1 MSALP
6 PTAPADAPAP
16 RRRTLIA
23 GLGLAPWMLLP
34 AATPLRAAPTDGL
47 VMASFSLLADLCR
60 ELAPP
65 ALEVQS
71 LVGPDAD
78 AHVFEPRPAD
88 VQRLAR
94 ADLFVVNGLGFE
106 GWLDRLAKVSGTRAT
121 RVVASEGLAPRRA
134 SDDGHGHAHGKTA
147 ADPHAWQHPAHLRR
161 YAMTIAAAMA
171 RRWPAHAAEVN
182 RRRDAWLARLAQVER
197 DGRAWLDAVPRAQ
210 RRVVTS
216 HDAFGY
222 LGEAYGVDF
231 LAAHGWATH
240 SEPSAA
246 TVARLIRQIRQE
258 GVRAVFVENISDARL
273 IERIA
278 REGGATLGG
287 TLYSDALSRP
297 GGPADT
303 LLRLHAHNLRTLALA
318 LGSPAVPR

>member
-1 MSALP
+1 MNRLP
-6 PTAPADAPAP
+6 SFP
-16 RRRTLIA
+16 RRRLLSA
-23 GLGLAPWMLLP
+23 VALLP
-34 AATPLRAAPTDGL
+34 LASVGTITPARASGADGL

-78 AHVFEPRPAD
+78 AHVYEPRPAD

-106 GWLDRLAKVSGTRAT
+106 GWLERLAKVAGGRAT
-121 RVVASEGLAPRRA
+121 RVIASEGITPRRGA
-134 SDDGHGHAHGKTA
+134 APGADHGHTHGHAHGPAA

-161 YAMTIAAAMA
+161 YARTIAAALS
-171 RRWPAHAAEVN
+171 RRWPMHAAEVQ
-182 RRRDAWLARLAQVER
+182 RRLADWLARLDQVER
-197 DGRAWLDAVPRAQ
+197 DARGWLAAVPRAQ

-216 HDAFGY
+216 HDAFAY
-222 LGEAYGVDF
+222 LGEAYGIDF

-246 TVARLIRQIRQE
+246 TVARLIRQIRKE
-258 GVRAVFVENISDARL
+258 GVRAVFVENISDPRL
-273 IERIA
+273 VERIA
-278 REGGATLGG
+278 REGGAQVGG
-287 TLYSDALSRP
+287 TLYSDALSRA

-303 LLRLHAHNLRTLALA
+303 LLHLHAHNLRTLAQA
-318 LGSPAVPR
+318 LGSPALPR